1 MILPFI
7 PRKEAYKVIRPLVPE
22 MTFNHAKIGMPLKG
36 FHRHFLIPSLCII
49 GMGIIGWYMWSLWS
63 LIIALLPISLFF
75 VYAIL
80 YTRFSGFSFS
90 ESELV
95 VQKASILN
103 IKRFYVKKEK
113 VLGMAISQHPFLE
126 RSQLANFQ
134 FVIAKGSSRQNIG
147 LKFSEVDN
155 VLKLKNWY
163 MKGDTHEVL

>member
-1 MILPFI
+1 MYYWYGHYWMVYVVFM
-7 PRKEAYKVIRPLVPE
+7 V
-22 MTFNHAKIGMPLKG
+22 FNHSFITN
-36 FHRHFLIPSLCII
+36 
-49 GMGIIGWYMWSLWS
+49 
-63 LIIALLPISLFF
+63 LIIF

-80 YTRFSGFSFS
+80 YTRFSGFAFS

-134 FVIAKGSSRQNIG
+134 FVIAKGSSQQNIG